1 MCPAAAAAMGGK
13 REAVYTPDAH
23 SADIYDELYAEYTAL
38 HDYFGRGGNAVMHR
52 LRALRDRVVAAEP
65 GREDAYREERTA
77 P

>member
-1 MCPAAAAAMGGK
+1 
-13 REAVYTPDAH
+13 
-23 SADIYDELYAEYTAL
+23 
-38 HDYFGRGGNAVMHR
+38 MHR